1 MIFSL
6 VPLPGLW
13 IKRCAS
19 LVAFLVMLAPIPV
32 TYAAEDSSP
41 AEVPHST
48 DSPAAVISEFNKVEV
63 KPSDI
68 VTVTEQKKRLVM
80 FLMGAPLLL
89 FIIITVV
96 LGVAMGVYGK
106 RVYVPHMIF
115 AGLSVTLAI
124 AHAVVGIV
132 WFYPF

>member
-1 MIFSL
+1 M
-6 VPLPGLW
+6 PLLGLW

-19 LVAFLVMLAPIPV
+19 LVFFLVMLAPIHV
-32 TYAAEDSSP
+32 ACAAEDSAS
-41 AEVPHST
+41 AEVPHAT
-48 DSPAAVISEFNKVEV
+48 DSPAAVIGEFNKVEV